1 MMRSAHVLYRA
12 LTIPVEPIMGTDGV
26 LILAPRCEWIEE
38 MALGAVSAYLVLVFS
53 VVMAVGS

>member
-12 LTIPVEPIMGTDGV
+12 LTIPVDPVMGTDGV

-38 MALGAVSAYLVLVFS
+38 MALGAVATYLVLVFAICS
-53 VVMAVGS
+53 AVGS

>member
-12 LTIPVEPIMGTDGV
+12 LTIPVDPIMGTDGV

-38 MALGAVSAYLVLVFS
+38 MALGAVCVYLVLVFAIA
-53 VVMAVGS
+53 MAVGS